1 MSVGHPPIHTHT
13 RTPPLPFLHLVGR
26 STNRCSIKFQTKLS
40 FYGRVKKEELDHHE
54 LELQAEGGLVRRPHH
69 PPLRAMPGQSAFL
82 QDGQVGEIMCLGK
95 GVQRSSLEDLF
106 DHPSKC

>member
-1 MSVGHPPIHTHT
+1 MSWSYRLKV
-13 RTPPLPFLHLVGR
+13 
-26 STNRCSIKFQTKLS
+26 
-40 FYGRVKKEELDHHE
+40 
-54 LELQAEGGLVRRPHH
+54 AWGGDRIS